1 MILRLN
7 LPVEIRVDD
16 TYPFR
21 EYIDEQKTERYV
33 GYMRKETQGVSFELE
48 LLNHAIEL
56 LVKDALANAVA
67 DQAREEGA
75 VAVTWLKARNA
86 LYGKIREYTNGAQ
99 RSRY

>member
-21 EYIDEQKTERYV
+21 EYIDEKKTERYV

-48 LLNHAIEL
+48 LLNHALEM
-56 LVKDALANAVA
+56 LVRDAIANAVA
-67 DQAREEGA
+67 DQAREEGSESI
-75 VAVTWLKARNA
+75 TWLKARNA
-86 LYGKIREYTNGAQ
+86 LLGKMREYTNGAE
-99 RSRY
+99 RCSY

>member
-75 VAVTWLKARNA
+75 VSVTWLKARNA

>member
-16 TYPFR
+16 TYPCR
-21 EYIDEQKTERYV
+21 EYIDEQKTDRYV

-48 LLNHAIEL
+48 LLNHALEL
-56 LVKDALANAVA
+56 LVRDALANAVA

-75 VAVTWLKARNA
+75 ESVTWLKARNA
-86 LYGKIREYTNGAQ
+86 LHGKMREFTNGAE
-99 RSRY
+99 RSCY